1 MHLHAL
7 PGFHVQNGLW
17 RSEGNASVGPG
28 CLRGVCAG
36 VSVGRERSPRSDMQ
50 VKRSVD
56 SSRCLRERGESEFTG
71 ESDPGNPRETGQ
83 REMGRGP
90 HR

>member
-1 MHLHAL
+1 MQ
-7 PGFHVQNGLW
+7 V
-17 RSEGNASVGPG
+17 
-28 CLRGVCAG
+28 
-36 VSVGRERSPRSDMQ
+36 MQ

-56 SSRCLRERGESEFTG
+56 SSRCLRERDKSEFTG